1 LSSINLTYAI
11 YFKSLNLLPL
21 CHRTPD
27 LIRATNYERLILL
40 ALCDFKVTFCN
51 LSSLKMI
58 FINLSISQYIIFSG
72 THIDDANEVHAC
84 CLGSGFIWENRV
96 TLLAS

>member
-1 LSSINLTYAI
+1 
-11 YFKSLNLLPL
+11 
-21 CHRTPD
+21 
-27 LIRATNYERLILL
+27 
-40 ALCDFKVTFCN
+40 
-51 LSSLKMI
+51 MI